1 MLKTIHHKDS
11 LLNSSD
17 SGRSFIN
24 KTRKIVLVIIS
35 FSTISRTS
43 QKGVKEMSKKPA
55 EVGSLK
61 VGRYLIIVEG
71 GKEHP
76 CRILSLDRS
85 KPGKH
90 GSAKARIVAVG
101 VFDGVK
107 RTIVSPVSA
116 KIQVPVIEKRNGQV
130 ISMNPFM
137 LMDLEDYSNF
147 ELEMPEDKE
156 LASKIAEGATVEYWN
171 ILGQKKIMRIKSS

>member
-1 MLKTIHHKDS
+1 
-11 LLNSSD
+11 
-17 SGRSFIN
+17 
-24 KTRKIVLVIIS
+24 
-35 FSTISRTS
+35 
-43 QKGVKEMSKKPA
+43 MSKKPV

-61 VGRYLIIVEG
+61 VGRYLIIIEG

-147 ELEMPEDKE
+147 ELSLPEDKE
-156 LASKIAEGATVEYWN
+156 LASKLTEGATVEYWN
-171 ILGQKKIMRIKSS
+171 ILDQKKIMRIKSS

>member
-1 MLKTIHHKDS
+1 
-11 LLNSSD
+11 
-17 SGRSFIN
+17 
-24 KTRKIVLVIIS
+24 
-35 FSTISRTS
+35 
-43 QKGVKEMSKKPA
+43 MSKKPVD
-55 EVGSLK
+55 VGSLK
-61 VGRYLIIVEG
+61 VGRYLIITEG

-116 KIQVPVIEKRNGQV
+116 KIQVPVIEKKNGQV
-130 ISMNPFM
+130 ISVMKNALM
-137 LMDLEDYSNF
+137 IMDLEDYSNF
-147 ELEMPEDKE
+147 ELEMPEDAE
-156 LASKIAEGATVEYWN
+156 VASKIAEGVTVEYWN
-171 ILGQKKIMRIKSS
+171 ILDQKKIMRIKSS

>member
-1 MLKTIHHKDS
+1 
-11 LLNSSD
+11 
-17 SGRSFIN
+17 
-24 KTRKIVLVIIS
+24 
-35 FSTISRTS
+35 
-43 QKGVKEMSKKPA
+43 VKEMSKKPV

-61 VGRYLIIVEG
+61 VGRYLIIIEG

-130 ISMNPFM
+130 ISLNPFM

-171 ILGQKKIMRIKSS
+171 ILDQKKIMRIKSS